1 MEPSL
6 PDPERDLIGYGRD
19 GTYVE
24 WPGGARVA
32 VCVIVNYEEGSER
45 SYAAGDGVNE
55 PPQEFGY
62 PELGIRDYGNET
74 LFEYGSR
81 AGIWRLAR
89 LFDSLSIP
97 VTLQACAQAIE
108 LNPEVGAWVRE
119 RGHEVCC
126 HGYRWENVSLL
137 EREVEWDHLQRAVRS
152 IEHTCGTRPVGW
164 YSRQPPS
171 VNTRELLLRDGGF
184 LYDSDSFADDLPYFV
199 TVSGKDHLVI
209 PYSFTLN
216 DGRFMPAQSYS
227 DPTSFVDY
235 CKRHLDYLWE
245 EGEHS
250 PKMMSIGVHAR
261 FTGQPSRAHALREF
275 LDYARERAGVWFTTR
290 VDLAH
295 WWLDQGFG
303 RPRTVATSTPTAQQ
317 LSHSLQP

>member
-1 MEPSL
+1 MEQSASPTG
-6 PDPERDLIGYGRD
+6 RDLAGYGRD
-19 GTYVE
+19 GTRVE

-45 SYAAGDGVNE
+45 SYASGDGANE

-62 PELGIRDYGNET
+62 PELGIRDFGNET

-108 LNPEVGAWVRE
+108 LNPDVGAWVLE

-126 HGYRWENVSLL
+126 HGYRWENVSVLD
-137 EREVEWDHLQRAVRS
+137 RETEWEHLQRAVQS
-152 IEHTCGTRPVGW
+152 IEATCGARPVGW

-171 VNTRELLLRDGGF
+171 VNTRVLLVRDGGF
-184 LYDSDSFADDLPYFV
+184 LYDSDSFADDLPYYV
-199 TVSGKDHLVI
+199 QVSGRDHLVI

-235 CKRHLDYLWE
+235 CTRHFDYLWE
-245 EGEHS
+245 EGARS

-275 LDYARERAGVWFTTR
+275 LQYAQDKSGAWFTTR
-290 VDLAH
+290 VELAH
-295 WWLDQGFG
+295 WWIDHGFG
-303 RPRTVATSTPTAQQ
+303 RPAPTPEEARPPQHLAQ
-317 LSHSLQP
+317 PI